1 MSGESRS
8 IVFKKL
14 SKQSIRNIHE
24 RILNEKSRL
33 QIERAEKEIA
43 SQNEPKSKRSK
54 SIKGK
59 NEKEILN
66 EPNKDFLVGNT
77 LPHRYH
83 HLFSDELHGCPI
95 EEVDP
100 FWKNDYVRSISFLF

>member
-1 MSGESRS
+1 MSAESRRS

-14 SKQSIRNIHE
+14 TNQSIRNIHE

-33 QIERAEKEIA
+33 DIERAEKEIA
-43 SQNEPKSKRSK
+43 SQNEPQSKRSK
-54 SIKGK
+54 SFKSK
-59 NEKEILN
+59 AKKEMLR
-66 EPNKDFLVGNT
+66 EPNKDFLIGNT

-83 HLFSDELHGCPI
+83 QIFPDNLYGCPI

-100 FWKNDYVRSISFLF
+100 YWKNDYV